1 MPLFKPTDHMLRTTE
16 KAVLIACCVAG
27 IAIVLPLWNP
37 YAKVSTLSLEY
48 AKGQAVRWARCLEEG
63 VPFAPDVP
71 VLVDGEAV
79 AIRVDLPNEQP
90 LVVRVVKSKLRMP
103 CPEASGGTFLYGPPT
118 SWSSER
124 RAKVYQ
130 EQGFVVVELVPR
142 IQIITTYESGARV
155 YVVRVELF
163 KVDLSQIEAGK
174 AIGPKG
180 VQELVYAR
188 GYDYSGSSRVYLNN
202 VEVTQSPLSV
212 VKGDCVRVV
221 IAYEAWG

>member
-27 IAIVLPLWNP
+27 IAIALPLWNP

-48 AKGQAVRWARCLEEG
+48 VRGQAVKWARCLEEG
-63 VPFAPDVP
+63 TPFAFDVP
-71 VLVDGEAV
+71 VLVESESV

-90 LVVRVVKSKLRMP
+90 LVVRAVKSKLKIP
-103 CPEASGGTFLYGPPT
+103 CPEASRGILLYGPPA

-130 EQGFVVVELVPR
+130 EQGFVVVELIPR
-142 IQIITTYESGARV
+142 VQITATSESGARV

-163 KVDLSQIEAGK
+163 RADLSQIEAGK

-180 VQELVYAR
+180 IQGLAYTR
-188 GYDYSGSSRVYLNN
+188 GYDYSGSSRVYLDN
-202 VEVTQSPLSV
+202 VEVTRSPLSV
-212 VKGDCVRVV
+212 VKGDAARVI